1 METTKSHLAKSNQ
14 LSVEM
19 RINENNRKRTDQ
31 YKQAMSHEQ
40 KLPWK
45 NAVIVKSSKLS
56 LNFNCLVKISQM
68 FAQLW
73 VNDILTCLKIF
84 IEVVWSVVLVD
95 FSI

>member
-40 KLPWK
+40 KLP
-45 NAVIVKSSKLS
+45 
-56 LNFNCLVKISQM
+56 
-68 FAQLW
+68 
-73 VNDILTCLKIF
+73 
-84 IEVVWSVVLVD
+84 
-95 FSI
+95 